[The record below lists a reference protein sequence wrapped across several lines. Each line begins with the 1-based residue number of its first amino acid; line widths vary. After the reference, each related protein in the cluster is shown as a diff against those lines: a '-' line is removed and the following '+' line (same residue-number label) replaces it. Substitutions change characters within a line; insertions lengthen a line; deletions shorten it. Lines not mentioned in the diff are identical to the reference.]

1 MKLFQYAVFFVPNE
15 EQYKSGDRAK
25 ILVEPKTVLT
35 SDDKSAM
42 ILAARDIP
50 TEYLDK
56 IDQIQVACRPF

>member
-15 EQYKSGDRAK
+15 EQYKAGDRAK

-56 IDQIQVACRPF
+56 IDQVQVACVPF